1 MGRKKK
7 DSGIDIPEITWTN
20 DLIWK
25 LLAEIELPENRVV
38 LLGKWKKCENTS
50 GDSKATVYQRMAA
63 VIFLQ
68 SHGLN
73 PTVTGDHVKCKYE
86 HLTKK
91 YKELATRLH
100 TTGEGVNDDTD
111 GNESDNEYFDCY
123 VPACGPDDTTT
134 SRARS
139 IWDEIEKECVF
150 FPVLHQIFS
159 SHPNVVSLALSI
171 FPSKM

>member
-1 MGRKKK
+1 
-7 DSGIDIPEITWTN
+7 
-20 DLIWK
+20 IWK
-25 LLAEIELPENRVV
+25 LLAKIKLPENRVV
-38 LLGKWKKCENTS
+38 LLGKQKKCKNTS
-50 GDSKATVYQRMAA
+50 GDSKATVYQCMAA
-63 VIFLQ
+63 VIFPQ
-68 SHGLN
+68 FHGLN
-73 PTVTGDHVKCKYE
+73 PTVTGDRVKHKYK

-91 YKELATRLH
+91 YKELATCLR

-139 IWDEIEKECVF
+139 IWDEIEKESVF
-150 FPVLHQIFS
+150 FPVLHRIFS
-159 SHPNVVSLALSI
+159 SRPNVVGLALSI